1 MLPGLFISLIT
12 LAAVFYFADLDAMLA
27 ALKQA
32 KPVFILASGA
42 ITVLWLLLR
51 GYVWRS
57 LLQNQATPRQT
68 FLTINEGYLL
78 NNVLP
83 FRLGE
88 VGRAYL
94 LSQKTSLGF
103 WQVLPTILIERVL
116 DLAMAAGLLL
126 SSLPFVVGATWARQ
140 AVFAAAGIVALGLG
154 SLYLLARRQ
163 DLVLRI
169 FETLSQRWAFLQ
181 RIGRSSLPAFLTGL
195 GVFNDGRI
203 FINSVVL
210 MVVNWLM
217 AVGQYY
223 VLLLAFL
230 PQASLLWAVFSLG
243 VAALGIA
250 APSSPGAIGVLE
262 ISLVGALSLFG
273 IDPSTALAFALT
285 AHLLN
290 YVVTGTIGAYALI
303 LDGESLGQLYGRVRR
318 ISKTTEG

>member
-12 LAAVFYFADLDAMLA
+12 LAAVFYFADLDAMVTALRQANPAFILGNA
-27 ALKQA
+27 ALTI
-32 KPVFILASGA
+32 V
-42 ITVLWLLLR
+42 WLVVR
-51 GYVWRS
+51 GYVWRA
-57 LLQNQATPRQT
+57 LLQKKATPRQT

-126 SSLPFVVGATWARQ
+126 STLPFVVGASWARQ
-140 AVFAAAGIVALGLG
+140 AALVAIGLVALGLG
-154 SLYLLARRQ
+154 GLYVLARRQ
-163 DLVLRI
+163 DFVTRI
-169 FETLSQRWAFLQ
+169 FERLSRRWRLLQ
-181 RIGRSSLPAFLTGL
+181 RVGQSTLPSFFAGL

-203 FINSVVL
+203 FLQAVL
-210 MVVNWLM
+210 LMALDWLL

-230 PQASLLWAVFSLG
+230 PQASILWAAFSLG

-262 ISLVGALSLFG
+262 LSLVGALSLFG
-273 IDPSTALAFALT
+273 VDPSTSLAFALT

-290 YVVTGTIGAYALI
+290 YVVTGTIGAYALT
-303 LDGESLGQLYGRVRR
+303 LDGQSLGQLYQRVRQ
-318 ISKTTEG
+318 ISKNPEG

>member
-1 MLPGLFISLIT
+1 MLPGLIISLIT
-12 LAAVFYFADLDAMLA
+12 LAAVFYFADLKSMLA
-27 ALKQA
+27 ALRQA
-32 KPVFILASGA
+32 NLALILACVG
-42 ITVLWLLLR
+42 ITVLWLVGR
-51 GYVWRS
+51 AYVWRS

-103 WQVLPTILIERVL
+103 WQILPTILIERVL

-140 AVFAAAGIVALGLG
+140 AGFAAIGIVALGLG
-154 SLYLLARRQ
+154 GLYLTARQ
-163 DLVLRI
+163 QELVLRL
-169 FETLSQRWAFLQ
+169 FEKLSRRLAFLQ
-181 RIGRSSLPAFLTGL
+181 RFGQSTLPSFLAGL
-195 GVFNDGRI
+195 GVFNDGRV
-203 FINSVVL
+203 FLLSVLL
-210 MVVNWLM
+210 MALNWLV
-217 AVGQYY
+217 AIGQYY
-223 VLLLAFL
+223 VLLQAFL
-230 PQASLLWAVFSLG
+230 PQASLLWAAFSLG

-273 IDPSTALAFALT
+273 VDPSTALAFALT

-290 YVVTGTIGAYALI
+290 YGVTGTIGAYALT
-303 LDGESLGQLYGRVRR
+303 LDGASLGQLYRQVRGLSR
-318 ISKTTEG
+318 TPEG

>member
-1 MLPGLFISLIT
+1 LRQAN
-12 LAAVFYFADLDAMLA
+12 LAL
-27 ALKQA
+27 
-32 KPVFILASGA
+32 ILANVA
-42 ITVLWLLLR
+42 ITVLWLTVR
-51 GYVWRS
+51 AHVWRS
-57 LLQNQATPRQT
+57 LLQKQATPRQT

-78 NNVLP
+78 NNLLP

-94 LSQKTSLGF
+94 LSHKTSLGF
-103 WQVLPTILIERVL
+103 WQILPTILIERVL
-116 DLAMAAGLLL
+116 DLAMAAGLVL

-140 AVFAAAGIVALGLG
+140 AVFAAVGIVALGLG
-154 SLYLLARRQ
+154 GLYLLARRQ
-163 DLVLRI
+163 EFVLRI
-169 FETLSQRWAFLQ
+169 FEKLSQRWAFLQ
-181 RIGRSSLPAFLTGL
+181 KIGQSTLPSFLAGL

-203 FINSVVL
+203 FLQSVLL
-210 MVVNWLM
+210 MVLNWLV
-217 AVGQYY
+217 AIGQYY

-273 IDPSTALAFALT
+273 VDPSTALAFALT

-290 YVVTGTIGAYALI
+290 YVVTGTIGAYALT
-303 LDGESLGQLYGRVRR
+303 LDGESLGQLYRQVRGLSR
-318 ISKTTEG
+318 TPEG

>member
-27 ALKQA
+27 ALRQA
-32 KPVFILASGA
+32 NLAFILATGA
-42 ITVLWLLLR
+42 ISILWLVVR

-57 LLQNQATPRQT
+57 LLQKQATPRQT

-94 LSQKTSLGF
+94 LSQKTNLGF

-140 AVFAAAGIVALGLG
+140 AVFAAIGIVALGLG
-154 SLYLLARRQ
+154 GLFVLARRQ
-163 DLVLRI
+163 DFVIRT
-169 FETLSQRWAFLQ
+169 FDRFSQRWTFLQ
-181 RIGRSSLPAFLTGL
+181 RIGQSTLPAFFTGL
-195 GVFNDGRI
+195 GVFNDGRV
-203 FINSVVL
+203 FIQAVAL
-210 MVVNWLM
+210 MVLNWLV

-273 IDPSTALAFALT
+273 VDPSTALAFALT

-290 YVVTGTIGAYALI
+290 YVVTGTIGAYALT
-303 LDGESLGQLYGRVRR
+303 LDGESLSHLYQRVRG
-318 ISKTTEG
+318 ISKTPEG